1 MLMSGFNL
9 KVTDIVEQPDGSA
22 IVTFDIDKKT
32 REFIKSIYN
41 WKRWNNKKFEKV
53 LLQVLDNYVKIKEK
67 KDA

>member
-1 MLMSGFNL
+1 MLMSEFNL

-41 WKRWNNKKFEKV
+41 WKRWNKKKFEKV
-53 LLQVLDNYVKIKEK
+53 LLQVLDNYVKMKEK

>member
-1 MLMSGFNL
+1 MLMSEFNL
-9 KVTDIVEQPDGSA
+9 KVIDVVNQPDGSA

>member
-1 MLMSGFNL
+1 MSEFNL

-41 WKRWNNKKFEKV
+41 WKRWNKKKFEKV
-53 LLQVLDNYVKIKEK
+53 LLQVLDNYVKMKEK
-67 KDA
+67 KDV

>member
-1 MLMSGFNL
+1 MSGFNL

-41 WKRWNNKKFEKV
+41 WKRWNKKEFEKI
-53 LLQVLDNYVKIKEK
+53 LLQALDNYVKIQEK

>member
-1 MLMSGFNL
+1 MLMSEFNL
-9 KVTDIVEQPDGSA
+9 KVIDVVNQPDGSA

-41 WKRWNNKKFEKV
+41 WKRWNKKEFEKI
-53 LLQVLDNYVKIKEK
+53 LLQALDNYVKIQEK

>member
-41 WKRWNNKKFEKV
+41 WKRWNKKKFEKV
-53 LLQVLDNYVKIKEK
+53 LLQVLDNYVKMKEK
-67 KDA
+67 KDV

>member
-1 MLMSGFNL
+1 MSGFNL

-41 WKRWNNKKFEKV
+41 WKRWNKKKFEKV
-53 LLQVLDNYVKIKEK
+53 LLQVLDNYVKMKEK
-67 KDA
+67 KDV